1 MHEDGAN
8 RDGRRLREWRIQ
20 DSLIVLKSGRF
31 PEDELLKAICK
42 ATIAATMLAG
52 VTLLPA
58 AQLSTDARTAIP
70 HDVQQLVVIDYRAMQ
85 NSPAA
90 MELRDRVM
98 PPELKQFDEALRK
111 SGLND
116 NHDVDQLAFALFR
129 PSASSEG
136 LVTVGIAQG
145 QFSMQD
151 ILANFRKQGLRAKLI
166 RTNRVYPLT
175 KTGMVACFVDPSTMV
190 FGGTDSVQKALDARD
205 GVAPSMLTN
214 ATMMDAMRTVD
225 SAPLWSILDEKG
237 TQTMMRQVLGE
248 AGGLTDFETVRK
260 HLQASWYSMDFQH
273 GVKFDLTISTGD
285 TFAAATISSLL
296 SAAVTYRSLS
306 GSDTEK
312 QAMKATSIS
321 SNYGMMTIHFATSDS
336 DFSSLLHSPLF
347 QSMVH

>member
-1 MHEDGAN
+1 
-8 RDGRRLREWRIQ
+8 
-20 DSLIVLKSGRF
+20 
-31 PEDELLKAICK
+31 
-42 ATIAATMLAG
+42 
-52 VTLLPA
+52 
-58 AQLSTDARTAIP
+58 
-70 HDVQQLVVIDYRAMQ
+70 
-85 NSPAA
+85 
-90 MELRDRVM
+90 M

-336 DFSSLLHSPLF
+336 EFSSLLQAPLF